1 MTMNVFD
8 LLIAFLSI
16 AVAFAGFTGVVSL
29 IDRKAA
35 RVSVHIV
42 SYRVRALNVAVL
54 IVIALSILPFL
65 LTAFA
70 LPGLSVW
77 RICCAVFAIVG
88 VIYLFWIIWVRT
100 ALRGEQLE
108 GWSNTQFNIHV
119 PSGFLSVAAA
129 IFGASGTFNAMGV
142 YLVGLFFFTM
152 GIASLFFRLVLMLDD
167 SKRNRDENTGSTVV
181 RLKAGSKNALKRVG
195 EIVGAPFRHVKR

>member
-1 MTMNVFD
+1 MNVFD

-35 RVSVHIV
+35 RVSIHIV

-54 IVIALSILPFL
+54 IMISLSILPFL

-70 LPGLSVW
+70 IHPLLVW
-77 RICCAVFAIVG
+77 RICCAYFSIVG
-88 VIYLFWIIWVRT
+88 VIYIIGIVWVRSK
-100 ALRGEQLE
+100 LRGEQLE
-108 GWSNTQFNIHV
+108 GWSTVQFYLLV
-119 PSGFLSVAAA
+119 PPGLLCVVAGIFAA
-129 IFGASGTFNAMGV
+129 GGTIPAIGT
-142 YLVGLFFFTM
+142 YLTGLFFFTM

-167 SKRNRDENTGSTVV
+167 SKRNRD
-181 RLKAGSKNALKRVG
+181 
-195 EIVGAPFRHVKR
+195 

>member
-1 MTMNVFD
+1 MNVFD

-54 IVIALSILPFL
+54 IVISLSILPFL
-65 LTAFA
+65 LTAFELADA
-70 LPGLSVW
+70 LVW
-77 RICCAVFAIVG
+77 RICCAYFAIVG

-119 PSGFLSVAAA
+119 PSGLLSVAAA
-129 IFGASGTFNAMGV
+129 IFGAGGVWPAMGV
-142 YLVGLFFFTM
+142 YLVGLFLFTM

-167 SKRNRDENTGSTVV
+167 SKRNRDELAQSAVLRLRTGANAFFRRASEIAKVST
-181 RLKAGSKNALKRVG
+181 RRAKS
-195 EIVGAPFRHVKR
+195 